1 MKIWIGISTKVYQ
14 GYTCIS
20 TLYCYTYTFSVY
32 QHPFFVLSTHT
43 PILYM
48 IFRVM
53 IMIVKVYRPPISW
66 YTANHPIAGANVH
79 WGVDRDP
86 AYSPIC
92 FPFRNLLDL
101 SMRNKQIKTSPI
113 IHKHPQ
119 PASSKSF
126 LDFLGFAWITL
137 FLHEIV
143 SGFTHS
149 TCFTRFNPNT
159 AERHWWYYRISY
171 FTPCIQRIN
180 NISLLSDVL
189 LPILKGRTRP
199 TPVFCSWNLQFW
211 VVNHPFFAGWIFIIF
226 EA

>member
-79 WGVDRDP
+79 WELIVIPHIHPFVFRSGICWICLWETNKLKHHRSFTSTPNRP
-86 AYSPIC
+86 AANHFWIFSVLLGLRCFCMKLSPDSPI
-92 FPFRNLLDL
+92 
-101 SMRNKQIKTSPI
+101 QHVSPG
-113 IHKHPQ
+113 
-119 PASSKSF
+119 
-126 LDFLGFAWITL
+126 LT
-137 FLHEIV
+137 
-143 SGFTHS
+143 
-149 TCFTRFNPNT
+149 
-159 AERHWWYYRISY
+159 
-171 FTPCIQRIN
+171 
-180 NISLLSDVL
+180 
-189 LPILKGRTRP
+189 P
-199 TPVFCSWNLQFW
+199 TPQKDTGDTIV
-211 VVNHPFFAGWIFIIF
+211 
-226 EA
+226 

>member
-1 MKIWIGISTKVYQ
+1 
-14 GYTCIS
+14 
-20 TLYCYTYTFSVY
+20 
-32 QHPFFVLSTHT
+32 
-43 PILYM
+43 M
-48 IFRVM
+48 IHRQSSHCGSE
-53 IMIVKVYRPPISW
+53 RPL
-66 YTANHPIAGANVH
+66 
-79 WGVDRDP
+79 GVDRDP